1 MDNSK
6 FSTYNMNQNKSYA
19 ILNSQ
24 RSYKIIKLCP
34 YKDFLEERGLNLFD
48 LVIQFNIKQIEPLD
62 NTNLIFLLS
71 EEKPNKIL
79 IYNDKTLKVDVE
91 LSFNN
96 NFINIVRFKLSKNK
110 YIFI

>member
-48 LVIQFNIKQIEPLD
+48 LVIQFNIKQ
-62 NTNLIFLLS
+62 LLS
-71 EEKPNKIL
+71 FLVVFAYLYELFPLPLKNYNPKIL
-79 IYNDKTLKVDVE
+79 PN
-91 LSFNN
+91 
-96 NFINIVRFKLSKNK
+96 
-110 YIFI
+110 